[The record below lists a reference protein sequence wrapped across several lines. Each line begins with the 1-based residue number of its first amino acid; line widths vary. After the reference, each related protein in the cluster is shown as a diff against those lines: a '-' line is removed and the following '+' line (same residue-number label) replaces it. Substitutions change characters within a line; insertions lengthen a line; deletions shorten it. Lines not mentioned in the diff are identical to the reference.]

1 MKHTVSS
8 RPHVATVQIRQRGF
22 TLVEMLIAIVVATM
36 MLMTMTQALTPA
48 LNFYAKQETESRL
61 KDLREAIVGAY
72 KMESR
77 LVDRDQEAVFKLQRG
92 NIAPVLPNA
101 GRCPSTEATF
111 VPMGAYLAGS
121 ASVAWRD
128 GYGQGMCFMVTER
141 LTGTFKSS
149 PFDYRSMAVIS
160 PGADGVIEPGST
172 LTADGVLT
180 LEGDDK
186 GFLVDGKQI
195 VGDMMADA
203 TERIERAANVLGVYF
218 MTRFRSNPARDI
230 SVNYFAT
237 HDPSGSVNAAY
248 DANGFV
254 PTSAASPNRRL
265 PLQSRPDLVAQLGM
279 SSSDAVD
286 PWGGSLFLDN
296 SSDLVRHPGNSQP
309 NSRLPPYTARVG
321 AILPNGTFLEK
332 TVVGYY

>member
-1 MKHTVSS
+1 MKKIIPAKALVG
-8 RPHVATVQIRQRGF
+8 ADQGQQGGF
-22 TLVEMLIAIVVATM
+22 TLVEMAIAIVVATM
-36 MLMTMTQALTPA
+36 MMMTMTQALTPA

-92 NIAPVLPNA
+92 NIAPVLPSA

-111 VPMGAYLAGS
+111 VPLGAYLAGS

-128 GYGQGMCFMVTER
+128 GNGQGVCFFMTAR
-141 LTGTFKSS
+141 LTGVYKSAT
-149 PFDYRSMAVIS
+149 FDYRSLAVIS
-160 PGADGVIEPGST
+160 PGADGLIEPGST

-180 LEGDDK
+180 LHGDDK
-186 GFLVDGKQI
+186 GFLVDGKQV
-195 VGDMMADA
+195 VGDMMSDA
-203 TERIERAANVLGVYF
+203 AARVDRAAGVLGVYF

-230 SVNYFAT
+230 SVNYFART
-237 HDPSGSVNAAY
+237 DPTGSVNPSY
-248 DANGFV
+248 DAGGVV
-254 PTSAASPNRRL
+254 PTSAASPQRKL
-265 PLQSRPDLVAQLGM
+265 LLQSNPGLVAQLGL

-286 PWGGSLFLDN
+286 PWGGSLYLDN
-296 SSDLVRHPGNSQP
+296 SSDSVRHPGNSLP
-309 NSRLPPYTARVG
+309 DSRLPPYTARVG
-321 AILPNGTFLEK
+321 VILPNGTLLEK